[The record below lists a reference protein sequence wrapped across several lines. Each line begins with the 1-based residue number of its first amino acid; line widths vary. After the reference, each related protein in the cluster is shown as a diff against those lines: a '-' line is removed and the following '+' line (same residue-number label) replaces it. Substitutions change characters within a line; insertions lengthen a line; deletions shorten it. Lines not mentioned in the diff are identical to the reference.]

1 MTIDFLYGA
10 LVLYLLGILFFFEA
24 FNADEEEHTT
34 GYLMTAL
41 IWPYI
46 AVKLIVMR
54 ILFGKQEED

>member
-24 FNADEEEHTT
+24 FNADEEEHIT
-34 GYLMTAL
+34 GYLLTSL